1 MMIYNV
7 KPGQNLA
14 EVCDEIHLENP
25 DYLRDFHNK
34 SCPLTEYIEGDIIN
48 TARLSIPTAQQIKEI
63 NKKIREN
70 HESFYEFPFNG
81 QFPFAFDLWDGI
93 YHITRTEYLNEE
105 IINNYEQKIQL
116 NFEFAKDNCF
126 YFQFN
131 AFGFKKNAEVS
142 DNKISTLAK
151 MCMKV
156 IYPIRLVIT
165 SNGKIQNIELTKEP
179 FQIFAELDS
188 IKNFFPD
195 QHSSDYIEKMK
206 DYVKNPKTISEKLKN
221 TLLNTFMFGTF
232 YKTKFEN
239 WTSSNVYHDF
249 YPWIFDAQ
257 PIRFEFQ
264 NTLLSK
270 ESLNDEWIRIWQ
282 KGISYDNRSL
292 EDLHL
297 KDSEYDKTKITETS
311 IDCEHF
317 AEYIF
322 SREKYSLHK
331 IEARF
336 QCFSNENTEKVNFSL
351 ERTTDKY

>member
-14 EVCDEIHLENP
+14 EICDEIHLENP

-34 SCPLTEYIEGDIIN
+34 NCPLTEYIEGDIIN
-48 TARLSIPTAQQIKEI
+48 TTRILIPTAQQIKEI
-63 NKKIREN
+63 NKKIRDS
-70 HESFYEFPFNG
+70 HESFYDFPLNG
-81 QFPFAFDLWDGI
+81 QFPFAFDLWDGT

-131 AFGFKKNAEVS
+131 AYDFKKNAEVS
-142 DNKISTLAK
+142 DNKISILAK
-151 MCMKV
+151 MCMKA
-156 IYPIRLVIT
+156 IYPIRLVVT

-179 FQIFAELDS
+179 SQIFAELDS

-195 QHSSDYIEKMK
+195 QYSSDYIGKMK
-206 DYVKNPKTISEKLKN
+206 DSVKNPKTISEKFKN

-232 YKTKFEN
+232 YKTKFGN
-239 WTSSNVYHDF
+239 WTNSNAYYDF
-249 YPWIFDAQ
+249 HPWIFDAQ
-257 PIRFEFQ
+257 PIRLEFQ
-264 NTLLSK
+264 NTLLPK
-270 ESLNDEWIRIWQ
+270 ESLDDEWIRIRQ

-292 EDLHL
+292 EDFHM
-297 KDSEYDKTKITETS
+297 KDSEYDKTKITEKS

-331 IEARF
+331 IEAGF
-336 QCFSNENTEKVNFSL
+336 QCFSNENTERADFLL
-351 ERTTDKY
+351 ERITDMY

>member
-1 MMIYNV
+1 MIYSV
-7 KPGQNLA
+7 KPGQTLA
-14 EVCDEIHLENP
+14 DICDEIHLENP

-34 SCPLTEYIEGDIIN
+34 NCPLTEYIEGDIVN
-48 TARLSIPTAQQIKEI
+48 TTRLSIPSTQQIKEI
-63 NKKIREN
+63 NKKIRDN
-70 HESFYEFPFNG
+70 HESFYDFPANG
-81 QFPFAFDLWDGI
+81 QFSFTFELWNGI
-93 YHITRTEYLNEE
+93 YNITQTVYFNEE

-126 YFQFN
+126 YFQFD
-131 AFGFKKNAEVS
+131 AFDFKKNAEVS

-151 MCMKV
+151 MCMKA
-156 IYPIRLVIT
+156 IYPIRLVVA
-165 SNGKIQNIELTKEP
+165 SNGKIQNIELTKELS
-179 FQIFAELDS
+179 QIFAELDS
-188 IKNFFPD
+188 IKSFFPD
-195 QHSSDYIEKMK
+195 QYSSDYIGKMK
-206 DYVKNPKTISEKLKN
+206 NSVKNPKTISEKFKN

-257 PIRFEFQ
+257 PIRLEFQ
-264 NTLLSK
+264 NILLPK
-270 ESLNDEWIRIWQ
+270 EFLDDEWIKIQQ
-282 KGISYDNRSL
+282 KGISSDSRSL

-297 KDSEYDKTKITETS
+297 KDSEYHESKITENS

-336 QCFSNENTEKVNFSL
+336 QCFSNGNTERMNFSL